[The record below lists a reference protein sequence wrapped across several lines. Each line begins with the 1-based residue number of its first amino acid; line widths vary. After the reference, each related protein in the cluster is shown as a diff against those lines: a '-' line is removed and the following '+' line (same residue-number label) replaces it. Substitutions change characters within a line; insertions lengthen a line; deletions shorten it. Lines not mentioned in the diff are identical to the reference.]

1 MRTAADLSSI
11 RAVFNEKEKELSVAA
26 AQVEELTRQLEQ
38 FSLQAHHAQAHP
50 GSKAYFVQL
59 HLERLR
65 AELMVRISYVALCN
79 TNSSLSNLF
88 NGILYFHLNISCQ
101 LKMIETLFVLFLMS
115 LIELCFKVNF
125 YLENQVK

>member
-1 MRTAADLSSI
+1 MEILEFKSNSFICVSMTSAAADLSSI

-65 AELMVRISYVALCN
+65 AELMVM
-79 TNSSLSNLF
+79 TP
-88 NGILYFHLNISCQ
+88 
-101 LKMIETLFVLFLMS
+101 
-115 LIELCFKVNF
+115 
-125 YLENQVK
+125 

>member
-1 MRTAADLSSI
+1 MFNATVFFFSSNFICCFVFYFMNTAADLSSI
-11 RAVFNEKEKELSVAA
+11 RAVFNEKEKELSLAA

-65 AELMVRISYVALCN
+65 AELMVTMPYIVP
-79 TNSSLSNLF
+79 
-88 NGILYFHLNISCQ
+88 
-101 LKMIETLFVLFLMS
+101 
-115 LIELCFKVNF
+115 
-125 YLENQVK
+125 